1 MEFVSKI
8 ITASI
13 NVLLVPFGTT
23 HQAIGLVWLSL
34 LTGVGM
40 AYVFKL
46 TSNREKIKRSKDR
59 FKSFILEMRIYQDDL
74 GVVFAAFFGALRANL
89 VYLRHILVPFLVL
102 IVPAAIIFMQMD
114 ERYGRSHIPAGSM
127 TVLAVFLAEG
137 NDPFDIG
144 FSIACGPGV
153 SVDAGPVRIREER
166 EIDWRLKIDS
176 PGAHTVTL
184 SIEGHDYTVP
194 LIAEPAHRMI
204 GSTRS
209 ASSFIES
216 FLHPGFPPI
225 PDNSPIKTVKLHYPG
240 ASYPLLFW
248 RVHWIV
254 IFLVYSL
261 IGAGAIK
268 LLVGFEI

>member
-1 MEFVSKI
+1 MEFVSKS
-8 ITASI
+8 ITSVI

-23 HQAIGLVWLSL
+23 HHTLGLVWLSL
-34 LTGVGM
+34 LTGAGM

-46 TSNREKIKRSKDR
+46 TSDRRKIKKSKDR

-74 GVVFAAFFGALRANL
+74 GVVFTAFFSALRANL
-89 VYLRHILVPFLVL
+89 VYLRHVLVPFLVL
-102 IVPAAIIFMQMD
+102 VVPAAVIFMQLD
-114 ERYGRSHIPAGSM
+114 ERYGRSHIPAGST
-127 TVLAVFLAEG
+127 TVLTVVLAEG
-137 NDPFDIG
+137 ADPFGIRS
-144 FSIACGPGV
+144 FVACGPGV

-166 EIDWRLKIDS
+166 ELDWRLKIDS
-176 PGAHTVTL
+176 SGTHDVTL

-194 LIAEPAHRMI
+194 LVAEPAHRMI

-209 ASSFIES
+209 ASSFVES
-216 FLHPGFPPI
+216 FLHPGLPPI

-240 ASYPLLFW
+240 VSYQLLLW

-261 IGAGAIK
+261 VGAVAVK